1 MLQGTNRVELGILPQ
16 VLGPGNI
23 DKDVR
28 ECLDSVGIAAHH
40 HVAETNIVVSAFMF
54 SYQIIRDVF
63 DTLELT
69 L

>member
-1 MLQGTNRVELGILPQ
+1 MLRGTNRVELGILPQ

-40 HVAETNIVVSAFMF
+40 HVAETNIVVSVFIF
-54 SYQIIRDVF
+54 SYQVIRDIF
-63 DTLELT
+63 DTSGLT